1 MRIKPFFFVLVAVGM
16 FCGLVV
22 WAQLPPKAL
31 PKATAQTFLYGG
43 QFGNNNTI
51 SVAAFDSL
59 ISRHLVVRDSI
70 GQLLPVVSY
79 NFVYV
84 NRGLYAD
91 ATGKPVIKSDYLST
105 ASDSATLPKYWEKAL
120 IPQVKAG
127 DTAIF
132 TDIRYYAAPVDS
144 GQTAPLL
151 FGNTLRLILT
161 P

>member
-1 MRIKPFFFVLVAVGM
+1 MKIKSLSFSFIVAGM
-16 FCGLVV
+16 LLGVVV
-22 WAQLPPKAL
+22 WAQQQKKPL
-31 PKATAQTFLYGG
+31 PKATAQSFLNGG
-43 QFGNNNTI
+43 QIGNEDTI
-51 SVAAFDSL
+51 SVSLFDTL
-59 ISRHLVVRDSI
+59 ISRNLVVRDSI
-70 GQLLPVVSY
+70 GNLLPVVSY

-84 NRGLYAD
+84 NRGVYAD

-132 TDIRYYAAPVDS
+132 TDIRYYGVPADS
-144 GQTAPLL
+144 TQAAPLL